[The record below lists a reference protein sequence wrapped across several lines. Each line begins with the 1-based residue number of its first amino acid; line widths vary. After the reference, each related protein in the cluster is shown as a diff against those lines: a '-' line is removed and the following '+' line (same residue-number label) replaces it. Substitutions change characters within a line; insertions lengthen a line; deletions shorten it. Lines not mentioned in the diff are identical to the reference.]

1 MAKASGARFSL
12 AGWRESVRSK
22 PGADLDGIR
31 RDGSARRMPFS
42 YRDIANIATAL
53 DIAIVLISALV
64 GQALTQLVN
73 SRFQSDAGRELAAA
87 VFVSVLFVT
96 TLRMRELYEPLR
108 LMDWRDQF
116 GAVVAAWCGSF
127 LIFASGL
134 FAWRIGESVSRID
147 LVLFWSVG
155 GAALLIHRAVWSVF
169 LPIAMKT
176 GGLRR
181 RRVALMCLAGADTEA
196 VGATLRRY
204 GNSVAMLAARPAS
217 ASTQTDGLEDFIQ
230 AIRGQDVEE
239 VFVAAGLPDAAALT
253 DIGRR
258 LRVLPQP
265 VTLVP
270 VGALRDLLKQHRVD
284 FGATVAVEMQRSPLS
299 RFELALKRTVDVL
312 GALCGL
318 VLLSPLLVLT
328 AAAVRFDSPGPILFR
343 QTRHGFNGRPFLIY
357 KFRTM
362 RVLEDGAVI
371 RQATA
376 NDPRV
381 TRVGRVLRRLSVD
394 ELPQLLNVLAG
405 EMSLVGPRPH
415 AAAHDR
421 QFTETLE
428 KYAFRHH
435 VKAGLTGW
443 AQIQGARGET
453 DTIEKMERRVDL
465 DVWYINHWSLWLD
478 FYIMLQTVRIVFK
491 GENAH

>member
-1 MAKASGARFSL
+1 MTKASGARFSL
-12 AGWRESVRSK
+12 PGSRAHERSK
-22 PGADLDGIR
+22 LAGDFDDFR
-31 RDGSARRMPFS
+31 RDETARRLPFS
-42 YRDIANIATAL
+42 YRDIANLATAL
-53 DIAIVLISALV
+53 DIAIALISALV

-73 SRFQSDAGRELAAA
+73 PHFQSDAGRELSAA
-87 VFVSVLFVT
+87 VFVSILFVT

-108 LMDWRDQF
+108 LMNWRDQ
-116 GAVVAAWCGSF
+116 ASAIVAAWCGAF
-127 LIFASGL
+127 LVFASGL
-134 FAWRIGESVSRID
+134 FAWRIGETVSRID

-155 GAALLIHRAVWSVF
+155 GVCLLVHRAAWAVF
-169 LPIAMKT
+169 LPGAMRE

-181 RRVALMCLAGADTEA
+181 RRVALMCLTGADTES
-196 VGATLRRY
+196 VGTTLRRY
-204 GNSVAMLAARPAS
+204 GNAVATLAVRP
-217 ASTQTDGLEDFIQ
+217 DGLKDGDRVEDFIQ

-239 VFVAAGLPDAAALT
+239 VFVAAGLSDAASLT
-253 DIGRR
+253 EIGRR

-270 VGALRDLLKQHRVD
+270 VGALRDLLKQNRVD
-284 FGATVAVEMQRSPLS
+284 FGSTVAVEMQRSPLS
-299 RFELALKRTVDVL
+299 PFELALKRSVDVV

-318 VLLSPLLVLT
+318 VVLSPLLLVVAL
-328 AAAVRFDSPGPILFR
+328 AVRLDSPGPVLFR

-362 RVLEDGAVI
+362 RVLENGAVI

-381 TRVGRVLRRLSVD
+381 TRVGRVLRRLSLD
-394 ELPQLLNVLAG
+394 ELPQLLNVISG
-405 EMSLVGPRPH
+405 DMSLVGPRPH
-415 AAAHDR
+415 ASAHDK
-421 QFTETLE
+421 QFTEALE

-453 DTIEKMERRVDL
+453 DTIDKMKLRVDL
-465 DVWYINHWSLWLD
+465 DIWYINHWSLWLD